1 MKSTSNNR
9 SAPYPEVPWPSS
21 PPQQPAQANKAVPL
35 KSTLWAEHLVEKQ
48 RLQMVRLQVLQR
60 YFVCLITGGG
70 LGTLGGGGG
79 GGVGEGEGVG
89 GGVSSSCSIERLFQR
104 CLIGVGR
111 KGRSQKGRKSSQ
123 VHSTS
128 SHHGGGS
135 DRSSGVSSLG
145 GGGGGGG
152 GVGSFGG
159 GAGFGGAGAR

>member
-1 MKSTSNNR
+1 M
-9 SAPYPEVPWPSS
+9 
-21 PPQQPAQANKAVPL
+21 
-35 KSTLWAEHLVEKQ
+35 EKQ
-48 RLQMVRLQVLQR
+48 RLQIVRLHVLQR
-60 YFVCLITGGG
+60 YFVCLTTGGG

-79 GGVGEGEGVG
+79 GGGDGVG
-89 GGVSSSCSIERLFQR
+89 VEGGVSSSCSIERLFQR

-152 GVGSFGG
+152 GGGVGSFGG

>member
-1 MKSTSNNR
+1 M
-9 SAPYPEVPWPSS
+9 
-21 PPQQPAQANKAVPL
+21 
-35 KSTLWAEHLVEKQ
+35 EKQ

-79 GGVGEGEGVG
+79 DGEGVG
-89 GGVSSSCSIERLFQR
+89 GGVSSSCCIERLFQR

-145 GGGGGGG
+145 GGGGVESFGG